1 MDISSVSKTT
11 NSDRIERLCRRKKEK
26 IPISNDTNG
35 EKRVAYADKTDAN
48 NLIRDPRIERTIHAR
63 ASHSGFVGSVFD
75 DLSERALLRLR
86 YGMVV
91 MAFALICSMAPLNA
105 LAGDLEPFKAVP
117 IPEQNPQTAEK
128 VELGKKLFFDRRLSG
143 DGTMSCA
150 TCHDPELAFSDGLDI
165 SLSYPTT
172 RNWRNSPTLMN
183 VAFQKYLF
191 HDGRAQTLEEQALFP
206 MMSAFEMNRNLDFVE
221 EVIRSVPEYV
231 DAFQKVFGGE
241 VTRERMAMAIAA
253 FERTLVSRNTLLDRH
268 LKGDKKALSDD
279 AKKGLDV
286 FRGKGKCA
294 ECHYGFSLSD
304 DNFYALFVPENP
316 EHQSDPRIA
325 VTRRFVAKV
334 YHFEEY
340 RTLLEDPGR
349 YLITKDKKD
358 WKAFRTPTLLDISRT
373 APYMHNGIFP
383 TLDDVIEFF
392 DKGGGKGNAV
402 LKPLGLSAKEKQ
414 YLKTFLVEALTGEP
428 IAIEYPKLP

>member
-1 MDISSVSKTT
+1 MRRNSESEALISSCIQRSCHHGEKTLII
-11 NSDRIERLCRRKKEK
+11 NDENGERRKN
-26 IPISNDTNG
+26 STN
-35 EKRVAYADKTDAN
+35 KTDAGDP
-48 NLIRDPRIERTIHAR
+48 LQGPRMVREIRVPAPHLVSCRHGF
-63 ASHSGFVGSVFD
+63 SYLSGGA
-75 DLSERALLRLR
+75 LLLLRLA
-86 YGMVV
+86 M
-91 MAFALICSMAPLNA
+91 MAVFSALIFSMAPLGAN
-105 LAGDLEPFKAVP
+105 AGDLEAFKDIPV
-117 IPEQNPQTAEK
+117 PEQNPQTSEK
-128 VELGKKLFFDRRLSG
+128 IELGKKLFFDRRLSG

-150 TCHDPELAFSDGLDI
+150 TCHDPDLGFSDGLDI

-183 VAFQKYLF
+183 VAFHKYLF
-191 HDGRAQTLEEQALFP
+191 HDGRANTLEEQALFP

-231 DAFQKVFGGE
+231 DEFQRVFGGE

-253 FERTLVSRNTLLDRH
+253 FERTLVSRNTLLDRY

-279 AKKGLDV
+279 AKKGLAL
-286 FRGKGKCA
+286 FREKGKCA

-304 DNFYALFVPENP
+304 DKFYALLVPENP
-316 EHQSDPRIA
+316 KLQSDPRIA

-334 YHFEEY
+334 YHFGDY
-340 RTLLEDPGR
+340 RTLAEDPGR

-373 APYMHNGIFP
+373 APYMHNGVFSS
-383 TLDDVIEFF
+383 LDDVIEFF
-392 DKGGGKGNAV
+392 DKGGGKGNTI

-428 IAIEYPKLP
+428 VVMEYPKLP

>member
-1 MDISSVSKTT
+1 MRNHDLIYRFLMLGLAVSF
-11 NSDRIERLCRRKKEK
+11 SF
-26 IPISNDTNG
+26 SFS
-35 EKRVAYADKTDAN
+35 YAQ
-48 NLIRDPRIERTIHAR
+48 
-63 ASHSGFVGSVFD
+63 GGS
-75 DLSERALLRLR
+75 
-86 YGMVV
+86 
-91 MAFALICSMAPLNA
+91 
-105 LAGDLEPFKAVP
+105 LEPFKAVP
-117 IPEQNPQTAEK
+117 VPGKNPQTPEK
-128 VELGKKLFFDRRLSG
+128 IELGKKLFFDRRLSG
-143 DGTMSCA
+143 DGTMNCG
-150 TCHDPELAFSDGLDI
+150 TCHDPEQGFSDGLEI

-191 HDGRAQTLEEQALFP
+191 HDGRAQTLEDQALFP

-253 FERTLVSRNTLLDRH
+253 FERTLVSRNTPLNRYLT
-268 LKGDKKALSDD
+268 GDSKALSDD
-279 AKKGLDV
+279 AKKGMIV
-286 FRGKGKCA
+286 FMGKGKCA

-304 DNFYALFVPENP
+304 DKFYALHVPENP

-325 VTRRFVAKV
+325 TTRRFVAKV
-334 YHFEEY
+334 YHYEDY
-340 RTLLEDPGR
+340 RTLTEDPGR

-358 WKAFRTPTLLDISRT
+358 WKAFRTPTLLELSRT

-392 DKGGGKGNAV
+392 DKGGGKGNTV
-402 LKPLGLSAKEKQ
+402 LKPLGLNAKEKY

-428 IAIEYPKLP
+428 IVIEYPKLP

>member
-1 MDISSVSKTT
+1 MKRNSELEALISSRMQRSCHH
-11 NSDRIERLCRRKKEK
+11 SEK
-26 IPISNDTNG
+26 ILIINDTND
-35 EKRVAYADKTDAN
+35 ERRMNSTNKTDVED
-48 NLIRDPRIERTIHAR
+48 LVPGPRMGRDICVPAPRSGLRE
-63 ASHSGFVGSVFD
+63 SGFS
-75 DLSERALLRLR
+75 DLSAGALLRLR
-86 YGMVV
+86 FAMTVV
-91 MAFALICSMAPLNA
+91 FSALIFSMAPLSVF
-105 LAGDLEPFKAVP
+105 AGDLEPFKDIPV
-117 IPEQNPQTAEK
+117 PEQNPQTPEK

-150 TCHDPELAFSDGLDI
+150 TCHDPDHGFSDGLDI

-191 HDGRAQTLEEQALFP
+191 HDGRAKTLEDQALFP

-231 DAFQKVFGGE
+231 DAFQRVFGGE

-253 FERTLVSRNTLLDRH
+253 FERTLVSRNTLLDRY

-279 AKKGLDV
+279 AKKGLAL
-286 FRGKGKCA
+286 FREKGKCA

-304 DNFYALFVPENP
+304 DKFYALLVPENP

-325 VTRRFVAKV
+325 ITRRFVAKV
-334 YHFEEY
+334 YHFDEY
-340 RTLLEDPGR
+340 RTLTEDPGR

-428 IAIEYPKLP
+428 VVIEYPKLP